1 MASNVS
7 SKSGAPSSGKMADAS
22 PKLGAAARA
31 AAALSGGPVPLGRAA
46 SHAARDA
53 AHPYA
58 KPDKVDKTDKKSELD
73 QTTDL
78 IRKEREKAGGV
89 SSRETKASRYTRRLQ
104 EGLDPTGNCHIP
116 GIMAVRGVKGELLL
130 PYEHQR
136 QACSM
141 ACVKDM
147 QALLLAHDAGT
158 GKTATFFQILAAM
171 ELCVGGGATAII
183 TVPPA
188 TLAQWEQTAHDW
200 LNLPDKRGGI
210 VVTNKADRLTD
221 QVLQRVRVLI
231 ISRHLL
237 AKVYKSC
244 WEWVK
249 EHHQTARGHWVG
261 AWVQKPGVSIHPLFT
276 KKWTV
281 LGVDEAHFMR
291 NPDTEWCV
299 SHNQLAKGVN
309 LGNGAWAGGC
319 KKRIALTATPVFNKP
334 LDMVGLCKAIH
345 TAMHF
350 QDKQYWSLDKK
361 CRTINPATVKQ
372 FQAYTDRVKDDILD
386 LPEIH
391 QEYHNFDA
399 NLSPEDAAQYNAM
412 VQDTRTLKMRIEKQ
426 RGNVQDLQ
434 RLMSM
439 LQKMQQMLISPL
451 LAEKGAAHFKEN
463 PKCIVDAAAVNTGSL
478 TALHTRIRTLQ
489 DQGHKRVIVAVC
501 HVTLMQIAKKYLQDR
516 DPNLAQIFVYDG
528 TLTLNKRQDERE
540 AFLKANKAVLFLS
553 IGAGGTGL
561 HLVPPEFKEVGDELV
576 PTPKEGFCRAIV
588 FWGSRPFSPAQV
600 WQTLKRIHRIGQ
612 KYDCYVH
619 HMIAYGSVDY
629 AINCVH
635 SDKSSLAAAII
646 DDDWSNCDEQGGN
659 WKKTGRIVDSCTEMM
674 ETGNFPPEPPS
685 AAQLMA
691 MAAGQQG
698 MVDEGGGVVKPEDAE
713 AKVKVEGMQ
722 GAKRAK
728 VEMPIGSV
736 AAMQNAPPANLH
748 PVFNPP
754 VVNRES
760 KPYILGAAKID
771 SDAAAMDAFAL
782 AEQAKELSGEGAVKM
797 EM

>member
-1 MASNVS
+1 MASNS
-7 SKSGAPSSGKMADAS
+7 LSGKVAPASGKMSEAS

-31 AAALSGGPVPLGRAA
+31 AAALAGGPVPLGRAH
-46 SHAARDA
+46 SQAARDG

-58 KPDKVDKTDKKSELD
+58 KPAKPDKKTELD
-73 QTTDL
+73 QTADQ

-104 EGLDPTGNCHIP
+104 EGLNPTGDCHIP
-116 GIMAVRGVKGELLL
+116 GIMAVHGVKGELLL

-147 QALLLAHDAGT
+147 HTLLLAHDAGT
-158 GKTATFFQILAAM
+158 GKTATFFQIFAAM
-171 ELCVGGGATAII
+171 ELCVGGGATAIV
-183 TVPPA
+183 TVPPS

-210 VVTNKADRLTD
+210 VVTNKADRLTKP
-221 QVLQRVRVLI
+221 VLERIRVLV

-261 AWVQKPGVSIHPLFT
+261 AWVQKPGVPIHPLFT
-276 KKWTV
+276 KKWTL

-372 FQAYTDRVKDDILD
+372 FQSYTDRVKDDILN
-386 LPEIH
+386 LKPIN
-391 QEYHNFDA
+391 QFYHNFDA
-399 NLSPEDAAQYNAM
+399 NLSVEDAAQYNALLA
-412 VQDTRTLKMRIEKQ
+412 DTRALKVAIERQ

-434 RLMSM
+434 KLMSM
-439 LQKMQQMLISPL
+439 LQKMQQMVVSPL

-463 PKCIVDAAAVNTGSL
+463 PICIKQAADVDTGSL
-478 TALHTRIRTLQ
+478 TALWQRLRTLQ
-489 DQGHKRVIVAVC
+489 SEGHKRIIVAVC
-501 HVTLMQIAKKYLQDR
+501 HVTLMQIAKEYLKKR

-528 TLTLNKRQDERE
+528 TLTLAKRQDERQ
-540 AFLKANKAVLFLS
+540 AFLDANKAVLFLS

-561 HLVPPEFKEVGDELV
+561 HLVPPEFKEVGDERV
-576 PTPKEGFCRAIV
+576 ATPIGGYCRAIC

-612 KYDCYVH
+612 IHEIFVH

-629 AINCVH
+629 AINRVH
-635 SDKSSLAAAII
+635 DDKSGLANAIV

-659 WKKTGRIVDSCTEMM
+659 WKKTGRIVDSCTDMM
-674 ETGNFPPEPPS
+674 DDGNFPPEPPN
-685 AAQLMA
+685 AAALAAMA
-691 MAAGQQG
+691 MGLQQG
-698 MVDEGGGVVKPEDAE
+698 VIGVGGGVVKAEEDE
-713 AKVKVEGMQ
+713 QK
-722 GAKRAK
+722 AKRVKA
-728 VEMPIGSV
+728 ESEDPPIGSV
-736 AAMQNAPPANLH
+736 ASMQNAPPANLH

-754 VVNRES
+754 VVKRES
-760 KPYILGAAKID
+760 VPLLLGAAKIE
-771 SDAAAMDAFAL
+771 SGAEMDAFAL
-782 AEQAKELSGEGAVKM
+782 AEQAKELAGESPVKM